1 MRTILVVLF
10 AAVSLTFFH
19 TGVAWA
25 QGYSPKQEVKLLKAR
40 QKAER
45 KALKLKQKYTKQ
57 SWKNQ
62 NVSKAV
68 RTQMKHQMQREERE
82 LREKQKDERQ
92 DLKDQQ
98 RMLKE
103 HQRSYGL

>member
-10 AAVSLTFFH
+10 AAVTFGFVH

-25 QGYSPKQEVKLLKAR
+25 QGYSPKLEIKQLKAR

-45 KALKLKQKYTKQ
+45 KALKLRQKYTKQ

-68 RTQMKHQMQREERE
+68 RIQMKHQMQREERE

-98 RMLKE
+98 RLLKE
-103 HQRSYGL
+103 RQQ